1 MINQYQYELNEKERN
16 LVRARGKWYRE
27 RKERYVEQFNNR
39 IRKRKNHKVWELER
53 TEEGY
58 TQIRKVRL

>member
-27 RKERYVEQFNNR
+27 RKERYVEQFNKR
-39 IRKRKNHKVWELER
+39 IRQKESHKVWQLEQ
-53 TEEGY
+53 TEEGD
-58 TQIRKVRL
+58 TKIRKIRL